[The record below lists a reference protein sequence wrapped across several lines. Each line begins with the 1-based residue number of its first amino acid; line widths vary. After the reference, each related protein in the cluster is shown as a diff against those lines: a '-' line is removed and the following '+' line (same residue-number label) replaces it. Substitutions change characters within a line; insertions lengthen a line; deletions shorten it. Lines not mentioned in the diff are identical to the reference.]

1 VKVFWR
7 EYRAGQK
14 LILDTGTEELEVGAF
29 RRTPRGYD
37 AFAKTLGYEPGR
49 AQKGFQTSVDAK
61 AFVES
66 FEPWDLYIGSADI
79 EFDHDVHEL
88 LGDPT

>member
-1 VKVFWR
+1 MKVFWR